1 MPRSSLKRK
10 LAEQLSGNDALNRKA
25 LQISRSLKEVE
36 QLINSPKSAHTKGK
50 K

>member
-1 MPRSSLKRK
+1 MPHSLKRK
-10 LAEQLSGNDALNRKA
+10 LADSLSGKDGLNRKA

-36 QLINSPKSAHTKGK
+36 RMINSPKSANTKRK